1 MERKVLGDTNSKL
14 PQPASRLPTKRT
26 GIPTPSKGI
35 LKPSLKRQ
43 LAFEASSVAASS
55 VAAPPAKENVNF
67 EAPPAKKVILLFP
80 YTFVVTNEVIKI
92 F

>member
-1 MERKVLGDTNSKL
+1 MGETNSKL

-35 LKPSLKRQ
+35 LKPSLKR
-43 LAFEASSVAASS
+43 EASS

-80 YTFVVTNEVIKI
+80 YTFVVTNEVIEI

>member
-35 LKPSLKRQ
+35 LKPSLKR
-43 LAFEASSVAASS
+43 EASS

-67 EAPPAKKVILLFP
+67 EAPPAKKVVLLFP
-80 YTFVVTNEVIKI
+80 YTFVVTNEVIEI

>member
-35 LKPSLKRQ
+35 LKPSLKR
-43 LAFEASSVAASS
+43 EASS

-67 EAPPAKKVILLFP
+67 DAPPAKKVILLFP
-80 YTFVVTNEVIKI
+80 YTFVVMNEVIEI

>member
-43 LAFEASSVAASS
+43 LAFEASSVAA
-55 VAAPPAKENVNF
+55 PPAKENVSF

-80 YTFVVTNEVIKI
+80 YTFVVTNEVIEI

>member
-35 LKPSLKRQ
+35 LKPSLKR
-43 LAFEASSVAASS
+43 EASSVA
-55 VAAPPAKENVNF
+55 AAPPAKENVIF
-67 EAPPAKKVILLFP
+67 EAPPAKKVRFFNHHSLVDL
-80 YTFVVTNEVIKI
+80 NEVVKSAIR
-92 F
+92 

>member
-1 MERKVLGDTNSKL
+1 MERKVLGETNSKL

-35 LKPSLKRQ
+35 LKPSLKR
-43 LAFEASSVAASS
+43 EASSVA
-55 VAAPPAKENVNF
+55 AAPPAKENVNF
-67 EAPPAKKVILLFP
+67 EAPPAKKVILSQKRINL
-80 YTFVVTNEVIKI
+80 VLNEIVKI